1 MSDHMQRCLQAYY
14 THAFP
19 AKQGLQGQLTWS
31 ISLPAGK
38 VRCIPLRC
46 TPLMEKYGP
55 DEGRQRQALV
65 LRLYLGDHTH
75 AKSAH
80 EFLNMRQLHQAG
92 YPVPSVHLLEPTN
105 SPLASR
111 SPLWRGSQGR

>member
-46 TPLMEKYGP
+46 TPLIEST
-55 DEGRQRQALV
+55 DRTR
-65 LRLYLGDHTH
+65 
-75 AKSAH
+75 
-80 EFLNMRQLHQAG
+80 AG
-92 YPVPSVHLLEPTN
+92 GARH
-105 SPLASR
+105 
-111 SPLWRGSQGR
+111 